1 MRWVGC
7 VNIACHGV
15 RVIYIGSNCVVNIVT
30 FPRHSCYKLV
40 YDDKSNWLDST
51 HKCWDE
57 EAQLVSLEV
66 ADEMPRVAGMRKNS
80 GALNVLTSAMR
91 FSDGWYWVGSSK

>member
-1 MRWVGC
+1 M
-7 VNIACHGV
+7 
-15 RVIYIGSNCVVNIVT
+15 
-30 FPRHSCYKLV
+30 

-66 ADEMPRVAGMRKNS
+66 SDEMPRVAGLRKNS
-80 GALNVLTSAMR
+80 GALNILTSAMR
-91 FSDGWYWVGSSK
+91 FSDGWYWVGTSKSEVCGSTGIGARMSHRK